1 MTETERRAMS
11 AETISLAKRAA
22 ELREAGRAVEADV
35 LAIRVAENLE
45 RLARQ

>member
-11 AETISLAKRAA
+11 AETIHLAKRAA
-22 ELREAGRAVEADV
+22 DLREAGHRVEADV

-45 RLARQ
+45 QLGRQ